1 MSKVKFNIQ
10 LGEDAELPV
19 QAHDTDVGY
28 DVKMT
33 WYALKKDDNTGKPLY
48 IIAHTGVHVQPVD
61 PDYYIEI
68 VPNSRLA
75 KRPFVLGN
83 SVGIIDPGY
92 TGEVMFI
99 FKVLDW
105 ATDADI
111 DEYFK
116 AGNVIGQFIVRKRY
130 EAEFSIVQKLGDTE
144 RGTGGFGSTV
154 NKIVYPA

>member
-1 MSKVKFNIQ
+1 MSKVKFKIQ
-10 LGEDAELPV
+10 LDEDAEMPV

-33 WYALKKDDNTGKPLY
+33 WYALKKDDSGKPLY
-48 IIAHTGVHVQPVD
+48 VIAHTGVHAQPVD
-61 PDYYIEI
+61 SDYYIEI

-83 SVGIIDPGY
+83 SVGIIDPEY
-92 TGEVMFI
+92 TGEIMFI

-105 ATDADI
+105 ATEADI
-111 DEYFK
+111 DEYFRS
-116 AGNVIGQFIVRKRY
+116 GNVIGQFIIHKRY
-130 EAEFSIVQKLGDTE
+130 EAQFTIVQKLSDTE
-144 RGTGGFGSTV
+144 RGSGGFGSTV